1 MKSFIQRSATIGLI
15 GCTLLASWFG
25 GNLKAF
31 ALSQEQILQKLNAI
45 PLFAIGNQQGLA
57 LFSGK
62 DKEKILFIYL
72 SPQEAQKTV
81 TELSQNN
88 PSQQQISVR
97 PISLG
102 EFYLLA
108 KNKEKDQN
116 SPDAFNL
123 VPLPNQVQAAQELL
137 RKQDPQAGEFQGVPL
152 FYAMIKKDGQERFMS
167 FQNGE
172 EKQTPFYFEKEAL
185 QQLVEKLKQQQPDL
199 APSIEIRVLPLFNL
213 IAAFESDD
221 KNQDEFMRSVILI
234 RTQESEEFLK
244 KIQQQN
250 QSRPGNQQS
259 APNNPQK

>member
-1 MKSFIQRSATIGLI
+1 MKSFIQRSATVGLI

-25 GNLKAF
+25 GNLKAL

-45 PLFAIGNQQGLA
+45 PLFTIGNQQGLA
-57 LFSGK
+57 LFSIE
-62 DKEKILFIYL
+62 DKEKVLFIYL
-72 SPQEAQKTV
+72 SPQEAEKAVNQ
-81 TELSQNN
+81 LSQNN
-88 PSQQQISVR
+88 PSQQKIAVR

-102 EFYLLA
+102 EFYLIA

-123 VPLPNQVQAAQELL
+123 VPLSNQVQSAQELL
-137 RKQDPQAGEFQGVPL
+137 RKQNPQGGEFEGVPL

-172 EKQTPFYFEKEAL
+172 QKQTPFYFEKEAL
-185 QQLVEKLKQQQPDL
+185 QQLIERFKQQQPDL
-199 APSIEIRVLPLFNL
+199 ASSVEIRVLPLFNL
-213 IAAFESDD
+213 IAALESND
-221 KNQDEFMRSVILI
+221 KNEDEFMRSVILI

-250 QSRPGNQQS
+250 QASPGNAPS
-259 APNNPQK
+259 ANP